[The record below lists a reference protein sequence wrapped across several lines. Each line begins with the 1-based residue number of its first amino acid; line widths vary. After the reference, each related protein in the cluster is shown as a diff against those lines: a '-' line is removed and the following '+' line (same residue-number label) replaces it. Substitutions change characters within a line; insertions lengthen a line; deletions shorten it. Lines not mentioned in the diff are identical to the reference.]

1 MNPVQYRLTSRCIE
15 VQADKKA
22 SMTVKR
28 VKVAKDE
35 RNERPEESPLVVVE
49 QKVEMRRRLARLKE
63 DYDAADRLKR
73 RLANDIEILEGRL
86 AKVCRKG
93 L

>member
-1 MNPVQYRLTSRCIE
+1 MQYRLASRCTE
-15 VQADKKA
+15 VQADRKAAITIKK
-22 SMTVKR
+22 
-28 VKVAKDE
+28 VKVDKDE
-35 RNERPEESPLVVVE
+35 RNEQPEESSLVVVE
-49 QKVEMRRRLARLKE
+49 QKIEMRRRLARLKE

-73 RLANDIEILEGRL
+73 HLANDIEILEGRL